1 MVFWWR
7 LSAESGRNRTSIKK
21 KVGMV
26 QPESDWKFW
35 QVVVGCVLSAG
46 GGLIGGGWVSRGVLE
61 SLRQADKDLDR
72 RATHLEKQL
81 DALASMSISLAV
93 LTALHAEMEKDI
105 KAIFGRLNQREEDFP
120 HEAERR
126 KEE

>member
-1 MVFWWR
+1 M
-7 LSAESGRNRTSIKK
+7 
-21 KVGMV
+21 

-35 QVVVGCVLSAG
+35 QVIGGCVLSAVS
-46 GGLIGGGWVSRGVLE
+46 GLIGGAWVSRGVLE
-61 SLRQADKDLDR
+61 NLRQADTSLALR
-72 RATHLEKQL
+72 VAHLEKQL

-105 KAIFGRLNQREEDFP
+105 KAIFGRLNRREEDLP
-120 HEAERR
+120 HEVERR